1 MEKIINAILLRYSTN
16 EAQVIERAFELAQ
29 ATHQGQ
35 KRDSGEDYIM
45 HPVKVAQILAEL
57 NLDYETISAALL
69 HDILEESP
77 TTSEELEKAF
87 GLNIAFLVQAVT
99 KLHRVSY
106 SGEKQYIENFN
117 KMILATAKDIRVVFI
132 KLADKLH
139 NLETLNSFNGDKK
152 KFASEVLEIY
162 APLASRLGM
171 GEIKGVLEDL
181 AFPYVYPEEYREVV
195 QITQNQI
202 RHNKKYLDQLK
213 PRLESMLKENNIRAT
228 AVTVRAK
235 HLYSLWRKLQKYDFN
250 LERIYDLMA
259 LRVIV
264 PSVPAC
270 YEALGILHKYW
281 QPLPARIKDFIALP
295 KPNGYQSLHTT
306 VFCDHG
312 KITEFQIR
320 TPEMHQNAEL
330 GIAAH
335 WAYKTNQNPLAK
347 RLSWLKQLQEWQQQ
361 TFSAQEFWESAK
373 IDFFKDRIFVFTP
386 LGDVIDLPE
395 GATPIDF
402 AYSVHTDLGHHCEQA
417 KVNGSIMALD
427 HALSDGDIVEVVLNK
442 KKSPS
447 RDWLNFVK
455 TSKARMKIK
464 EFLRSSLKVS

>member
-1 MEKIINAILLRYSTN
+1 MEKIINVILRKYSLA
-16 EAQVIERAFELAQ
+16 EARLIERAFELAQ
-29 ATHQGQ
+29 EAHQGQ
-35 KRDSGEDYIM
+35 KRDSGEDYLI

-69 HDILEESP
+69 HDVLEESFIK
-77 TTSEELEKAF
+77 SEELEKEF
-87 GLNIAFLVQAVT
+87 GLNIAFLVQALT

-139 NLETLNSFNGDKK
+139 NLETLNSYKGDKK

-195 QITQNQI
+195 SITQNQI
-202 RHNKKYLDQLK
+202 QNNKKYLDQLK
-213 PRLESMLKENNIRAT
+213 PRLESMLKENNISAT
-228 AVTVRAK
+228 AITARAK

-281 QPLPARIKDFIALP
+281 QPLPARIKDFIASP

-335 WAYKTNQNPLAK
+335 WTYKTNQNPLAK
-347 RLSWLKQLQEWQQQ
+347 RFSWLKQLQEWQQQ

-386 LGDVIDLPE
+386 MGDVIDLPE

-417 KVNGSIMALD
+417 KVNGKIMALD
-427 HALSDGDIVEVVLNK
+427 HSLSDGDIVEVVLNK

-455 TSKARMKIK
+455 TSKAKIKIK
-464 EFLRSSLKVS
+464 EFLRSNLKVS